1 MRLKDKKMKNAPHTL
16 VGFMRIIGK
25 TYKLLWNSSKKIMIA
40 SVLITI
46 IGGIMIPLNSII
58 WGRFIDAV
66 TGVLK
71 GKDKIEAFKWLGLSV
86 CVPLLI
92 QVIGSMKNY
101 LSYMEA
107 GYMNRYI
114 TEIIINKIK
123 RVRASAFDDNNFYN
137 YVQKIN
143 NESVTRSLGIMRTSL
158 KCIESIVFIISTIAI
173 FVQFDLGIVIFCVLS
188 CIPVLYININIVK
201 KQYNVYNNRFEKLRY
216 ILSLKEIFTK
226 YECVKELKVYRLHE
240 FIGGKILKEND
251 IFLKEDKKIRKKFT
265 VENIV
270 ADAIKSILSGV
281 LKILILYKTILNG
294 LLIGQF
300 VTFVQLI
307 EQLQTNISILFN
319 VVQSFFE
326 DGLYIEDLYRFLNNK
341 SIEESIVT
349 GQAMNK
355 IETIE
360 FKSVSFK
367 YPGIDKWILK
377 DLNICLCQGESYAIV
392 GINGA
397 GKTTFI
403 KLILGLYEPTKGEIL
418 VNGINLKEI
427 DKNCYFSM
435 FATVFQDFVK
445 YPFTVYENIGIGN
458 INDIDKQNNIE
469 EAAKLSDIDSII
481 QKLPYKYGT
490 QLQREWKEAVDLS
503 HGQWQRIALS
513 RAFFNK
519 LAQVVILDEPS
530 SALDPEAEFVILKKM
545 EKIAESKMQII
556 ISHRLSN
563 IKKASCII
571 VLKDGK
577 IIDKDNHQKLYER
590 NKEYRKMYEMQAMG
604 YND

>member
-1 MRLKDKKMKNAPHTL
+1 MKDKKMKNAPHTL

-216 ILSLKEIFTK
+216 ILSLKEIFITLTRYSLISLGFIPIFYIFK
-226 YECVKELKVYRLHE
+226 MIFQINSYTVNFDMILMVLSTIATCGIYYLLTLFIAKDKTLHYALNLVLA
-240 FIGGKILKEND
+240 KIK
-251 IFLKEDKKIRKKFT
+251 
-265 VENIV
+265 
-270 ADAIKSILSGV
+270 
-281 LKILILYKTILNG
+281 
-294 LLIGQF
+294 
-300 VTFVQLI
+300 
-307 EQLQTNISILFN
+307 
-319 VVQSFFE
+319 
-326 DGLYIEDLYRFLNNK
+326 
-341 SIEESIVT
+341 
-349 GQAMNK
+349 
-355 IETIE
+355 
-360 FKSVSFK
+360 
-367 YPGIDKWILK
+367 
-377 DLNICLCQGESYAIV
+377 
-392 GINGA
+392 
-397 GKTTFI
+397 
-403 KLILGLYEPTKGEIL
+403 
-418 VNGINLKEI
+418 
-427 DKNCYFSM
+427 
-435 FATVFQDFVK
+435 
-445 YPFTVYENIGIGN
+445 
-458 INDIDKQNNIE
+458 
-469 EAAKLSDIDSII
+469 
-481 QKLPYKYGT
+481 
-490 QLQREWKEAVDLS
+490 
-503 HGQWQRIALS
+503 
-513 RAFFNK
+513 
-519 LAQVVILDEPS
+519 
-530 SALDPEAEFVILKKM
+530 
-545 EKIAESKMQII
+545 
-556 ISHRLSN
+556 
-563 IKKASCII
+563 
-571 VLKDGK
+571 
-577 IIDKDNHQKLYER
+577 R
-590 NKEYRKMYEMQAMG
+590 N
-604 YND
+604 